1 MKKLIIYSCLLLMI
15 LGVVFRFPKQI
26 WAQEAEHS
34 LIVTHLEARDIDR
47 PDPKLDVAP
56 KSGEPIEGIR
66 YQLYQLKQL
75 EDVAILSQLDNL
87 SLEGLAHQAQRVFQE
102 TTDSEGRARFT
113 QLPSGIY
120 YGIAVKA
127 NQRDKQVS
135 SFLVDMTGNQKEP
148 LLVYP
153 KIIWETGAF
162 DLFKIGV
169 DGKESLPL
177 SGVTFELYERNGL
190 SPIRVKKGIHSY
202 DLDAPTT
209 LTTDHTGHIKVSGL
223 IPGEYYLK
231 EQETVK
237 GYLIDK
243 TDIPITVE
251 AHETSHIT
259 IKNIKENTPP
269 PRKGGFIPYTGELK
283 AILFLMIGGSLIVL
297 AFILI
302 RRYRKD
308 ESSNDKKKS

>member
-1 MKKLIIYSCLLLMI
+1 MKKLIICSCLLLMI
-15 LGVVFRFPKQI
+15 LGVVFCFPKQI

-47 PDPKLDVAP
+47 PDPKLDIAP

-87 SLEGLAHQAQRVFQE
+87 SLESLAHQAQRVFQE
-102 TTDSEGRARFT
+102 TTDSKGRARFT
-113 QLPSGIY
+113 QLSPGIY

-135 SFLVDMTGNQKEP
+135 SFLVDMTGNQKES

-169 DGKESLPL
+169 DGSKSLPL
-177 SGVTFELYERNGL
+177 SGVTFELYEKDGL
-190 SPIRVKKGIHSY
+190 SPIRVKRGVHSY
-202 DLDAPTT
+202 DLDASAT
-209 LTTDHTGHIKVSGL
+209 LITDHTGHIKVSGL
-223 IPGEYYLK
+223 IPGDYYLTERK
-231 EQETVK
+231 TVE

-243 TDIPITVE
+243 RDTPITIK
-251 AHETSHIT
+251 AHDTLQIT
-259 IKNIKENTPP
+259 IKNKKETTPSPTPP
-269 PRKGGFIPYTGELK
+269 SRQGGFIPYTGELR
-283 AILFLMIGGSLIVL
+283 AVLFLMIGGSLIAL
-297 AFILI
+297 ALVLI
-302 RRYRKD
+302 RRHKKD
-308 ESSNDKKKS
+308 NL